1 MLKRAISQPPGLD
14 GLAQQSGALLRPLV
28 EVAEFL
34 TYLHTDDRAERE
46 FREDK
51 LPSAG
56 KIAKR
61 INGQLKFLR
70 DYLNEDASHL
80 NFSFDS
86 LRHIVEPGNPVVINT
101 HPRFDAVLISRKPT
115 DACYF
120 LDLHFNDR
128 GRLSDQ
134 N

>member
-1 MLKRAISQPPGLD
+1 MYFDASTIARAARLAAAKGTVLAQGCFSLILD
-14 GLAQQSGALLRPLV
+14 GLAQESGALVRPLV

-56 KIAKR
+56 KIAER

-80 NFSFDS
+80 NFSFILYATLSS
-86 LRHIVEPGNPVVINT
+86 LVIQ
-101 HPRFDAVLISRKPT
+101 L
-115 DACYF
+115 
-120 LDLHFNDR
+120 
-128 GRLSDQ
+128 
-134 N
+134 